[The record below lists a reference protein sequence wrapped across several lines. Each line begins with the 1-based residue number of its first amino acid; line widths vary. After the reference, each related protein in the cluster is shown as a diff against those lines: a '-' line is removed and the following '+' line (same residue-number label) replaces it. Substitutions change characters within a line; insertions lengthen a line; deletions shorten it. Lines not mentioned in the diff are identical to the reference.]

1 MAKAKNMATKNSGGA
16 TTATADKPAPAP
28 RKNLAAETIPTV
40 ATVMVSPNKLRLVD
54 KFQGRRKP
62 VSPDEVANLAD
73 MIRKEGQLQ
82 PIRGRQ
88 IPGTDEYEVI
98 FGNTRAAAGV
108 MIVSGYNGTDGK
120 PIAPAPDFKMR
131 VEVIECSDEDAF
143 RAVVTENSARF
154 KTSPIDDAYNQ
165 KRLREE
171 LGLSDVAIS
180 TYYGQAH
187 SGMVNRLKK
196 LIDPE
201 KGLDEG
207 LLDLV
212 HEGRLGIYAALDILD
227 ATVSKDGPSDKEAQT
242 KIWLKAVDICGKDE
256 AGVNR
261 SDVTEAIKAWR
272 KETKEAT
279 AAANPPATDANGQ
292 PVPPATDANGQP
304 VAQPDTSPRD
314 ANNNPGASEGTARTK
329 QLTVKQ
335 FKEAVEE
342 VAKDAKCPAN
352 VAVVVN
358 ACLALIEGKMDVPTF
373 GRTVAGVVFPDSGD
387 PSQDTL
393 GDYTQD
399 DAIQGG
405 EGGTDPTA

>member
-1 MAKAKNMATKNSGGA
+1 MAKAKNVAKNNGNA
-16 TTATADKPAPAP
+16 AVADKPAPAP

-40 ATVMVSPNKLRLVD
+40 ATVMVSPAKLKRTE
-54 KFQGRRKP
+54 KFRGRQKP
-62 VSPDEVANLAD
+62 VGPDETANLAD

-98 FGNTRAAAGV
+98 FGNTRAAAGEL
-108 MIVSGYNGTDGK
+108 ILNGYDGTDGK
-120 PIAPAPDFKMR
+120 SIQPAPDFKMR
-131 VEVIECSDEDAF
+131 VEVIECTDEEAF

-171 LGLSDVAIS
+171 LGMSDVAIA
-180 TYYGQAH
+180 TYYGQSH

-201 KGLDEG
+201 KGLSEDLQNKVSEG
-207 LLDLV
+207 T
-212 HEGRLGIYAALDILD
+212 LGIYAALDILD
-227 ATVSKDGPSDKEAQT
+227 ATATKDGPSDKEAQT

-261 SDVTEAIKAWR
+261 SDVANAIKAWR
-272 KETKEAT
+272 KETKEAAGTT
-279 AAANPPATDANGQ
+279 ATPAVDPATGQPVPVPTDANGQ
-292 PVPPATDANGQP
+292 PVT
-304 VAQPDTSPRD
+304 QPDDSPRD
-314 ANNNPGASEGTARTK
+314 ANNNPGASESTPRSK

-335 FKEAVEE
+335 FKEGIEE
-342 VAKDAKCPAN
+342 IAKQPKCPAN

-358 ACLALIEGKMDVPTF
+358 AMLGFIEGKVTDLSQLAKTL
-373 GRTVAGVVFPDSGD
+373 ASVVLPDSGD

-393 GDYTQD
+393 GDYTQPD
-399 DAIQGG
+399 NVQVG
-405 EGGTDPTA
+405 EGNTDPTA